1 MSQYDAQETAGK
13 AEEDELPT
21 VQKVAI
27 LMVWSHWARTRRDG
41 DEVPLQL

>member
-27 LMVWSHWARTRRDG
+27 LMVALGQDATGR
-41 DEVPLQL
+41 